1 METKHTP
8 GPWNLEESIHA
19 HRGHYV
25 GKDGDLCQRF
35 PWEPFNEESRA
46 MALANARLIAAAP
59 DLLAALKMSLSVFD
73 KQRELLRDGC
83 KDIPCPRDE
92 ALDILRAAIAKATA

>member
-8 GPWNLEESIHA
+8 GPWTVDHNHPDDPETATIH
-19 HRGHYV
+19 
-25 GKDGDLCQRF
+25 DPSGDWVAQTCD
-35 PWEPFNEESRA
+35 
-46 MALANARLIAAAP
+46 ANARLIAAAP
-59 DLLAALKMSLSVFD
+59 DMLAALEMSLSVFD

-92 ALDILRAAIAKATA
+92 ALDILRAAIAKATT